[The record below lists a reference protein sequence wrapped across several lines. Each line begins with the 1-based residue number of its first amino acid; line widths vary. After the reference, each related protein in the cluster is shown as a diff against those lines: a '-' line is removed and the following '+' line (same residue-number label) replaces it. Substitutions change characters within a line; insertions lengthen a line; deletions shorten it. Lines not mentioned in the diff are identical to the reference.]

1 MAQYFFKMTNEERNN
16 ILDQHKTIY
25 DGYVTEYAQG
35 ENKQPLYVQDF
46 ANDKGGI
53 TVNNKG
59 EVKPYTNV
67 GINES
72 IDGRLDMIGDGE
84 DDLRNGTANMKNGG
98 LDIDD
103 RGDYISLGMM
113 DNEDDNEL
121 PTFDSDRNFIGFS
134 EKNGDMSI
142 GDDEDDRDL
151 SMYNP
156 YYGDNKFDFDT
167 ESELDE
173 VDDTIL
179 DLKPEWSNDYED
191 EEIVNDIFPDNFDEV
206 DEEEKDEFLNK
217 LNESLDMFRR
227 FNRYN

>member
-59 EVKPYTNV
+59 EVKPYMNV

-72 IDGRLDMIGDGE
+72 IDSKLDMIGDGE
-84 DDLRNGTANMKNGG
+84 NDLRNGTV
-98 LDIDD
+98 DFSSIDKESDHDYYHD
-103 RGDYISLGMM
+103 RYPSPGEDDDVVYMSLGMT
-113 DNEDDNEL
+113 NDDDEIESMY
-121 PTFDSDRNFIGFS
+121 THKD
-134 EKNGDMSI
+134 SI
-142 GDDEDDRDL
+142 GKDL
-151 SMYNP
+151 LDKIKHERLSRH
-156 YYGDNKFDFDT
+156 YGN

-179 DLKPEWSNDYED
+179 DLKPEWSDDYEE
-191 EEIVNDIFPDNFDEV
+191 EEIVNDIYNDDFDEV
-206 DEEEKDEFLNK
+206 DDEEKDEFMNK

-227 FNRYN
+227 FKKYN

>member
-1 MAQYFFKMTNEERNN
+1 MAQYFFKMTNEERTN

-59 EVKPYTNV
+59 EVKPYTNL

-72 IDGRLDMIGDGE
+72 IDSRLDMIGDGD
-84 DDLRNGTANMKNGG
+84 DDLKNGTV
-98 LDIDD
+98 DFSSIDND
-103 RGDYISLGMM
+103 NDDSYISLGMTN
-113 DNEDDNEL
+113 D
-121 PTFDSDRNFIGFS
+121 
-134 EKNGDMSI
+134 
-142 GDDEDDRDL
+142 DDEDEYDHRDL

-156 YYGDNKFDFDT
+156 YDGDKNFDFDDE
-167 ESELDE
+167 ESFDIELDE

-179 DLKPEWSNDYED
+179 DLKPEWSDDE
-191 EEIVNDIFPDNFDEV
+191 EEIVNDIYDDNFDEV
-206 DEEEKDEFLNK
+206 DEEDKDEFLGK

-227 FNRYN
+227 FKKYN

>member
-1 MAQYFFKMTNEERNN
+1 MAQYFFKMTNEERTN

-25 DGYVTEYAQG
+25 DGYVTEYVQG

-72 IDGRLDMIGDGE
+72 IDGRLDMIGDGD
-84 DDLRNGTANMKNGG
+84 DDLRNGTV
-98 LDIDD
+98 DFSSIDND
-103 RGDYISLGMM
+103 EDDSYISLGISIN
-113 DNEDDNEL
+113 DDDDDNL
-121 PTFDSDRNFIGFS
+121 IQNLIDND
-134 EKNGDMSI
+134 DY
-142 GDDEDDRDL
+142 DDE
-151 SMYNP
+151 S
-156 YYGDNKFDFDT
+156 FDI
-167 ESELDE
+167 ELDE

-179 DLKPEWSNDYED
+179 DLKPEWSDE
-191 EEIVNDIFPDNFDEV
+191 EEIVNDIYDDGFDEV

-227 FNRYN
+227 FKKYN

>member
-1 MAQYFFKMTNEERNN
+1 MAQYFFKMTNEERTN

-59 EVKPYTNV
+59 EVKPYTNM

-72 IDGRLDMIGDGE
+72 IDGRLDMIGDGD
-84 DDLRNGTANMKNGG
+84 DDLRNGTV
-98 LDIDD
+98 DFSSIDND
-103 RGDYISLGMM
+103 EDDSYISLGISI
-113 DNEDDNEL
+113 NDD
-121 PTFDSDRNFIGFS
+121 
-134 EKNGDMSI
+134 
-142 GDDEDDRDL
+142 DDDDHKDL

-156 YYGDNKFDFDT
+156 YYSDENFDFDNEE
-167 ESELDE
+167 ESFDIELDE

-179 DLKPEWSNDYED
+179 DLKPEWSDE
-191 EEIVNDIFPDNFDEV
+191 EEIVNDIYDDGFDEV

-227 FNRYN
+227 FKKYN

>member
-35 ENKQPLYVQDF
+35 ENKQPLYVQDY

-59 EVKPYTNV
+59 EVKPYGNV

-72 IDGRLDMIGDGE
+72 IDGRLDMIGDGD
-84 DDLRNGTANMKNGG
+84 DDLRNGTVDFSSIDNGE
-98 LDIDD
+98 DD
-103 RGDYISLGMM
+103 SYISLGSMS
-113 DNEDDNEL
+113 DDFEPEDVY
-121 PTFDSDRNFIGFS
+121 SDWEDEDGSRYERQKRFF
-134 EKNGDMSI
+134 
-142 GDDEDDRDL
+142 DDEDEE
-151 SMYNP
+151 SKW
-156 YYGDNKFDFDT
+156 GEESFDV
-167 ESELDE
+167 ELDE

-179 DLKPEWSNDYED
+179 DLKPEWSDDSEE
-191 EEIVNDIFPDNFDEV
+191 EEIVNDIYNDNFDEV
-206 DEEEKDEFLNK
+206 DEEDKDEFLGK

-227 FNRYN
+227 FKKYN

>member
-1 MAQYFFKMTNEERNN
+1 MTNEERSN

-59 EVKPYTNV
+59 EVKPYTNM

-72 IDGRLDMIGDGE
+72 IDGRLDMIGDGDDDLKNGTVDFSSIDNDE
-84 DDLRNGTANMKNGG
+84 DDS
-98 LDIDD
+98 
-103 RGDYISLGMM
+103 YISLGTMS
-113 DNEDDNEL
+113 DDFEPEDVY
-121 PTFDSDRNFIGFS
+121 SDWEDEDGSHYERQKRFF
-134 EKNGDMSI
+134 
-142 GDDEDDRDL
+142 DDEDRESEWDEE
-151 SMYNP
+151 S
-156 YYGDNKFDFDT
+156 FDI
-167 ESELDE
+167 ELDE

-179 DLKPEWSNDYED
+179 DLKPEWSDE
-191 EEIVNDIFPDNFDEV
+191 EEIVNDIYDDNFDEV
-206 DEEEKDEFLNK
+206 DEEEKDSFLNK

-227 FNRYN
+227 FKKYN

>member
-1 MAQYFFKMTNEERNN
+1 MAQYFFKMTNDERTN

-59 EVKPYTNV
+59 EVKPYTNM

-72 IDGRLDMIGDGE
+72 IDGRLDMIGDGD
-84 DDLRNGTANMKNGG
+84 DDLRNGTV
-98 LDIDD
+98 DFSSIDND
-103 RGDYISLGMM
+103 EDDSYISLGMT
-113 DNEDDNEL
+113 NDD
-121 PTFDSDRNFIGFS
+121 D
-134 EKNGDMSI
+134 
-142 GDDEDDRDL
+142 DDEDEYDHRDL

-156 YYGDNKFDFDT
+156 YDGDKNFDFDDE
-167 ESELDE
+167 ESFDIELDE

-179 DLKPEWSNDYED
+179 DLKPEWSDQ
-191 EEIVNDIFPDNFDEV
+191 EEGIVNDIYNDNFDEV
-206 DEEEKDEFLNK
+206 DEEEKDGFLNK

-227 FNRYN
+227 FKKYN

>member
-1 MAQYFFKMTNEERNN
+1 MAQYFFKMTNEERTN

-59 EVKPYTNV
+59 EVKPYTNM

-72 IDGRLDMIGDGE
+72 IDGRLDMIGDGD
-84 DDLRNGTANMKNGG
+84 DDLRNGTV
-98 LDIDD
+98 DFSSIDND
-103 RGDYISLGMM
+103 EDDSYISLGIT
-113 DNEDDNEL
+113 NN
-121 PTFDSDRNFIGFS
+121 
-134 EKNGDMSI
+134 
-142 GDDEDDRDL
+142 DDEDDHRDL

-156 YYGDNKFDFDT
+156 YDGDKNFDFDDE
-167 ESELDE
+167 ESFDIELDE

-179 DLKPEWSNDYED
+179 DLKPEWSDD
-191 EEIVNDIFPDNFDEV
+191 EEGIVNDIYNDNFDEV
-206 DEEEKDEFLNK
+206 DEEEKDGFLNK

-227 FNRYN
+227 FKKYN

>member
-1 MAQYFFKMTNEERNN
+1 MTNEERTN

-35 ENKQPLYVQDF
+35 ENKQPLYVQDY

-59 EVKPYTNV
+59 EVKPYGNV

-72 IDGRLDMIGDGE
+72 IDGRLDMIGDGD
-84 DDLRNGTANMKNGG
+84 DDLINGTV
-98 LDIDD
+98 DFSSIDKETNHDYHHD
-103 RGDYISLGMM
+103 RYPSPGEDEDVYISLGMV
-113 DNEDDNEL
+113 
-121 PTFDSDRNFIGFS
+121 
-134 EKNGDMSI
+134 
-142 GDDEDDRDL
+142 DDEEYEPMYHHEDSRSKDMLDKIKYDRL
-151 SMYNP
+151 SRYN
-156 YYGDNKFDFDT
+156 GGDFDI
-167 ESELDE
+167 ELDE

-179 DLKPEWSNDYED
+179 DLKPEWSDD
-191 EEIVNDIFPDNFDEV
+191 EEIVNDIYDDGFDEV

-227 FNRYN
+227 FKKYN

>member
-1 MAQYFFKMTNEERNN
+1 MAQYFFKMTNEERTN

-59 EVKPYTNV
+59 EVKPYTNM

-72 IDGRLDMIGDGE
+72 IDGRLDMIGDGD
-84 DDLRNGTANMKNGG
+84 DDLRNGTV
-98 LDIDD
+98 DFSSIDND
-103 RGDYISLGMM
+103 EYGSYISLGI
-113 DNEDDNEL
+113 
-121 PTFDSDRNFIGFS
+121 T
-134 EKNGDMSI
+134 
-142 GDDEDDRDL
+142 DDEDEDDHRDL

-156 YYGDNKFDFDT
+156 YDGDKNFDFDDE
-167 ESELDE
+167 ESFDIELDE

-179 DLKPEWSNDYED
+179 DLKPEWSD
-191 EEIVNDIFPDNFDEV
+191 EEEGIVNDIYNDNFDEV
-206 DEEEKDEFLNK
+206 DEEEKDSFLNK

-227 FNRYN
+227 FKKYN

>member
-1 MAQYFFKMTNEERNN
+1 MAQYFFKMTNEERTN

-59 EVKPYTNV
+59 EVKPYTNM

-72 IDGRLDMIGDGE
+72 IDGRLDMIGDGD
-84 DDLRNGTANMKNGG
+84 DDLRNGTV
-98 LDIDD
+98 DFSSIDND
-103 RGDYISLGMM
+103 EYDSYISLGISI
-113 DNEDDNEL
+113 NDD
-121 PTFDSDRNFIGFS
+121 
-134 EKNGDMSI
+134 
-142 GDDEDDRDL
+142 DDHRDL
-151 SMYNP
+151 SMYNSH
-156 YYGDNKFDFDT
+156 YGDKNFDFDNEE
-167 ESELDE
+167 ESFDIELDE

-179 DLKPEWSNDYED
+179 DLKPEWSDE
-191 EEIVNDIFPDNFDEV
+191 EEIVNDIYDDGFDEV

-227 FNRYN
+227 FKKYN

>member
-1 MAQYFFKMTNEERNN
+1 MAQYFFKMTNEERTN

-35 ENKQPLYVQDF
+35 ENKQPLYVQDY

-103 RGDYISLGMM
+103 SGDYISLGMM

-134 EKNGDMSI
+134 ERNGDMSI

-173 VDDTIL
+173 VDDNPVF
-179 DLKPEWSNDYED
+179 DFFYDFQPLKFTKY
-191 EEIVNDIFPDNFDEV
+191 VNGP
-206 DEEEKDEFLNK
+206 
-217 LNESLDMFRR
+217 SYR
-227 FNRYN
+227 

>member
-1 MAQYFFKMTNEERNN
+1 MAQYFFKMTNEERTN

-59 EVKPYTNV
+59 EVKPYTNM

-72 IDGRLDMIGDGE
+72 IDGRLDMIGDGD
-84 DDLRNGTANMKNGG
+84 DDLRNGTV
-98 LDIDD
+98 DFSSIDND
-103 RGDYISLGMM
+103 EDDSYISLGIT
-113 DNEDDNEL
+113 NN
-121 PTFDSDRNFIGFS
+121 
-134 EKNGDMSI
+134 
-142 GDDEDDRDL
+142 DDEDDHRDL

-156 YYGDNKFDFDT
+156 YDGDKNFDFDI
-167 ESELDE
+167 ELDE

-179 DLKPEWSNDYED
+179 DLKPEWSDD
-191 EEIVNDIFPDNFDEV
+191 EEGIVNDIYNDNFDEV
-206 DEEEKDEFLNK
+206 DEEEKDSFLNK

-227 FNRYN
+227 FKKYN

>member
-1 MAQYFFKMTNEERNN
+1 MAQYFFKMTNEERTN

-59 EVKPYTNV
+59 EVKPYTNM

-72 IDGRLDMIGDGE
+72 IDGRLDMIGDGD
-84 DDLRNGTANMKNGG
+84 DDLRNGTV
-98 LDIDD
+98 DFSSIDND
-103 RGDYISLGMM
+103 EDDSYISLGIT
-113 DNEDDNEL
+113 NN
-121 PTFDSDRNFIGFS
+121 
-134 EKNGDMSI
+134 
-142 GDDEDDRDL
+142 DDEDDHRDL

-156 YYGDNKFDFDT
+156 YDGDKNFDFDDE
-167 ESELDE
+167 ESFDIELDE

-179 DLKPEWSNDYED
+179 DLKPEWSDD
-191 EEIVNDIFPDNFDEV
+191 EEGIVNDIYNDNFDEV
-206 DEEEKDEFLNK
+206 DEEEKDSFLNK

-227 FNRYN
+227 FKKYN

>member
-1 MAQYFFKMTNEERNN
+1 MAQYFFKMTNEERTN

-59 EVKPYTNV
+59 EVKPYTNM

-72 IDGRLDMIGDGE
+72 IDGRLDMIGDGD
-84 DDLRNGTANMKNGG
+84 DDLRNGTV
-98 LDIDD
+98 DFSSIDND
-103 RGDYISLGMM
+103 EDGSYISLGI
-113 DNEDDNEL
+113 
-121 PTFDSDRNFIGFS
+121 T
-134 EKNGDMSI
+134 
-142 GDDEDDRDL
+142 DDEDEDGHRDL
-151 SMYNP
+151 SMYNSH
-156 YYGDNKFDFDT
+156 YGDKNFDFDI
-167 ESELDE
+167 ELDE

-179 DLKPEWSNDYED
+179 DLKPEWSDE
-191 EEIVNDIFPDNFDEV
+191 EEIVNDIYDDGFDEV

-227 FNRYN
+227 FKKYN

>member
-1 MAQYFFKMTNEERNN
+1 MTNEERTN

-59 EVKPYTNV
+59 EVKPYGNV

-72 IDGRLDMIGDGE
+72 IDGRLDMIGDGD
-84 DDLRNGTANMKNGG
+84 DDLRNGTV
-98 LDIDD
+98 DFSSIDND
-103 RGDYISLGMM
+103 NDDSYISLGTMS
-113 DNEDDNEL
+113 DDFELEDVY
-121 PTFDSDRNFIGFS
+121 SDW
-134 EKNGDMSI
+134 E
-142 GDDEDDRDL
+142 DEDEESGLDE
-151 SMYNP
+151 
-156 YYGDNKFDFDT
+156 KHFDI
-167 ESELDE
+167 ELDE

-179 DLKPEWSNDYED
+179 DLKPEWSDDSEE
-191 EEIVNDIFPDNFDEV
+191 EEIVNDIYDDNFDEV
-206 DEEEKDEFLNK
+206 DEEDKDEFLGK

-227 FNRYN
+227 FKKYN

>member
-1 MAQYFFKMTNEERNN
+1 MAQYFFKMTNEEKTN

-59 EVKPYTNV
+59 EVKPYGNV

-72 IDGRLDMIGDGE
+72 IDGRLDMIGDGD
-84 DDLRNGTANMKNGG
+84 DDLRNGTV
-98 LDIDD
+98 DFSSIDND
-103 RGDYISLGMM
+103 NDDSYISLGSMS
-113 DNEDDNEL
+113 DDFELEDVY
-121 PTFDSDRNFIGFS
+121 SDW
-134 EKNGDMSI
+134 E
-142 GDDEDDRDL
+142 DEDEESGLDE
-151 SMYNP
+151 
-156 YYGDNKFDFDT
+156 KHFDI
-167 ESELDE
+167 ELDE

-179 DLKPEWSNDYED
+179 DLKPEWSDDSEE
-191 EEIVNDIFPDNFDEV
+191 EEIVNDIYDDNFDEV
-206 DEEEKDEFLNK
+206 DEEDKDEFLGK

-227 FNRYN
+227 FKKYN

>member
-1 MAQYFFKMTNEERNN
+1 MAQYFFKMTNEERTN

-59 EVKPYTNV
+59 EVKPYTNM

-72 IDGRLDMIGDGE
+72 IDGRLDMIGDGD
-84 DDLRNGTANMKNGG
+84 DDLRNGTV
-98 LDIDD
+98 DFSSIDND
-103 RGDYISLGMM
+103 NDDSYISLGITS
-113 DNEDDNEL
+113 N
-121 PTFDSDRNFIGFS
+121 
-134 EKNGDMSI
+134 
-142 GDDEDDRDL
+142 DDEDDHRDL

-156 YYGDNKFDFDT
+156 YDGDKNFDFDI
-167 ESELDE
+167 ELDE

-179 DLKPEWSNDYED
+179 DLKPEWSDD
-191 EEIVNDIFPDNFDEV
+191 EEGIVNDIYNDNFDEV
-206 DEEEKDEFLNK
+206 DEEEKDGFLNK

-227 FNRYN
+227 FKKYN

>member
-1 MAQYFFKMTNEERNN
+1 MAQYFFKMTNEERTN

-59 EVKPYTNV
+59 EVKPYTNM

-72 IDGRLDMIGDGE
+72 IDGRLDMIGDGD
-84 DDLRNGTANMKNGG
+84 DDLRNGTVDFSN
-98 LDIDD
+98 IDNNED
-103 RGDYISLGMM
+103 DSYISLGI
-113 DNEDDNEL
+113 
-121 PTFDSDRNFIGFS
+121 T
-134 EKNGDMSI
+134 
-142 GDDEDDRDL
+142 DDEDEDDHRDL
-151 SMYNP
+151 SMYNSH
-156 YYGDNKFDFDT
+156 YGDKNFDFDI
-167 ESELDE
+167 ELDE

-179 DLKPEWSNDYED
+179 DLKPEWSD
-191 EEIVNDIFPDNFDEV
+191 EEEGIVNDIYNDNFDEV
-206 DEEEKDEFLNK
+206 DEEEKDGFLNK

-227 FNRYN
+227 FKKYN

>member
-1 MAQYFFKMTNEERNN
+1 MAQYFFKMTNEERSN

-53 TVNNKG
+53 TVDNKG
-59 EVKPYTNV
+59 NVKPYTNV

-72 IDGRLDMIGDGE
+72 IDSRLDMIGDGE
-84 DDLRNGTANMKNGG
+84 NDLKNGTVDFSSIDKESNHDYHHDRYPSPGEDDDVVYMSLGLTNDDEEVEPMYHHKDSRSKDMLDKIKYDRLIRYNGG
-98 LDIDD
+98 
-103 RGDYISLGMM
+103 
-113 DNEDDNEL
+113 E
-121 PTFDSDRNFIGFS
+121 FDG
-134 EKNGDMSI
+134 
-142 GDDEDDRDL
+142 
-151 SMYNP
+151 
-156 YYGDNKFDFDT
+156 
-167 ESELDE
+167 ELDE

-179 DLKPEWSNDYED
+179 GLKPEWSDDYED
-191 EEIVNDIFPDNFDEV
+191 EEIVNDIYDDNFDEV

-227 FNRYN
+227 FKKYN

>member
-59 EVKPYTNV
+59 EVKPYTNM

-72 IDGRLDMIGDGE
+72 IDGRLDMIGDGD
-84 DDLRNGTANMKNGG
+84 DDLRNGTV
-98 LDIDD
+98 DFSSIDND
-103 RGDYISLGMM
+103 EDDSYISLGMTN
-113 DNEDDNEL
+113 D
-121 PTFDSDRNFIGFS
+121 
-134 EKNGDMSI
+134 
-142 GDDEDDRDL
+142 DDEYEYDHRDL

-156 YYGDNKFDFDT
+156 YDGDKNFDFDDE
-167 ESELDE
+167 ESFDIELDE

-179 DLKPEWSNDYED
+179 DLKPEWSD
-191 EEIVNDIFPDNFDEV
+191 EEEGIVNDIYNDNFDEV
-206 DEEEKDEFLNK
+206 DEEEKDGFLNK

-227 FNRYN
+227 FKKYN

>member
-1 MAQYFFKMTNEERNN
+1 MAQYFFKMTNEERTN

-59 EVKPYTNV
+59 EVKPYTNM

-72 IDGRLDMIGDGE
+72 IDGRLDMIGDGD
-84 DDLRNGTANMKNGG
+84 DDLRNGTV
-98 LDIDD
+98 DFSSIDND
-103 RGDYISLGMM
+103 EDGSYISLGI
-113 DNEDDNEL
+113 
-121 PTFDSDRNFIGFS
+121 T
-134 EKNGDMSI
+134 
-142 GDDEDDRDL
+142 DDEDEDDHRDL
-151 SMYNP
+151 SMYNSH
-156 YYGDNKFDFDT
+156 YGDKNFDFDDE
-167 ESELDE
+167 ESFDIELDE

-179 DLKPEWSNDYED
+179 DLKPEWSD
-191 EEIVNDIFPDNFDEV
+191 EEEGIVNDIYNDNFDEV
-206 DEEEKDEFLNK
+206 DEEEKDGFLNK

-227 FNRYN
+227 FKKYN

>member
-1 MAQYFFKMTNEERNN
+1 MAQYFFKMTNEERTN

-59 EVKPYTNV
+59 EVKPYTNM

-72 IDGRLDMIGDGE
+72 IDGRLDMIGDGD
-84 DDLRNGTANMKNGG
+84 DDLRNGTV
-98 LDIDD
+98 DFSSIDND
-103 RGDYISLGMM
+103 EDDSYISLGIT
-113 DNEDDNEL
+113 NN
-121 PTFDSDRNFIGFS
+121 
-134 EKNGDMSI
+134 
-142 GDDEDDRDL
+142 DDEDDHRDL

-156 YYGDNKFDFDT
+156 YDGDKNFDFDI
-167 ESELDE
+167 ELDE

-179 DLKPEWSNDYED
+179 DLKPEWSDD
-191 EEIVNDIFPDNFDEV
+191 EEGIVNDIYNDTCDEV
-206 DEEEKDEFLNK
+206 DEEEKDSFLNK

-227 FNRYN
+227 FKKYN

>member
-1 MAQYFFKMTNEERNN
+1 MAQYFFKMTNEERTN

-59 EVKPYTNV
+59 EVKPYTNM

-72 IDGRLDMIGDGE
+72 IDGRLDMIGDGD
-84 DDLRNGTANMKNGG
+84 DDLRNGTV
-98 LDIDD
+98 DFSSIDND
-103 RGDYISLGMM
+103 EDGSYISLGI
-113 DNEDDNEL
+113 
-121 PTFDSDRNFIGFS
+121 T
-134 EKNGDMSI
+134 
-142 GDDEDDRDL
+142 DDEDEDDHRDL
-151 SMYNP
+151 SMYNSH
-156 YYGDNKFDFDT
+156 YGDKNFDFDI
-167 ESELDE
+167 ELDE

-179 DLKPEWSNDYED
+179 DLKPEWSD
-191 EEIVNDIFPDNFDEV
+191 EEEGIVNDIYNDNFDEV
-206 DEEEKDEFLNK
+206 DEEEKDGFLNK

-227 FNRYN
+227 FNKYN

>member
-1 MAQYFFKMTNEERNN
+1 MTNEERTN

-72 IDGRLDMIGDGE
+72 IDGRLDMIGDGD
-84 DDLRNGTANMKNGG
+84 DDLRNGTV
-98 LDIDD
+98 DFSSIDND
-103 RGDYISLGMM
+103 EDDSYISLGMTN
-113 DNEDDNEL
+113 D
-121 PTFDSDRNFIGFS
+121 
-134 EKNGDMSI
+134 
-142 GDDEDDRDL
+142 DDEYEYDHRDL

-156 YYGDNKFDFDT
+156 YDGDKNFDFDD
-167 ESELDE
+167 EKSFDIELDE

-179 DLKPEWSNDYED
+179 DLKPEWSD
-191 EEIVNDIFPDNFDEV
+191 EEEGIVNDIYNDNFDEV
-206 DEEEKDEFLNK
+206 DEEEKDGFLNK

-227 FNRYN
+227 FKKYN

>member
-1 MAQYFFKMTNEERNN
+1 MAQYFFKMTNEERTN

-59 EVKPYTNV
+59 EVKPYTNL

-72 IDGRLDMIGDGE
+72 IDSRLDMIGDGD
-84 DDLRNGTANMKNGG
+84 DDLRNGTV
-98 LDIDD
+98 DFSSIDND
-103 RGDYISLGMM
+103 NDDSYISLGTML
-113 DNEDDNEL
+113 DNNE
-121 PTFDSDRNFIGFS
+121 I
-134 EKNGDMSI
+134 
-142 GDDEDDRDL
+142 DDEF
-151 SMYNP
+151 M
-156 YYGDNKFDFDT
+156 GHGKGE
-167 ESELDE
+167 ESFEIEIDE

-179 DLKPEWSNDYED
+179 DLKPEWSDEE
-191 EEIVNDIFPDNFDEV
+191 EEIVNDIYEDSFDEV
-206 DEEEKDEFLNK
+206 DEEEKEGFLNK

-227 FNRYN
+227 FKKYN

>member
-1 MAQYFFKMTNEERNN
+1 MAQYFFKITNEERTN

-59 EVKPYTNV
+59 EVKPYTNM

-72 IDGRLDMIGDGE
+72 IDGRLDMIGDGD
-84 DDLRNGTANMKNGG
+84 DDLRNGTV
-98 LDIDD
+98 DFSSIDND
-103 RGDYISLGMM
+103 EDDSYISLGIT
-113 DNEDDNEL
+113 NN
-121 PTFDSDRNFIGFS
+121 
-134 EKNGDMSI
+134 
-142 GDDEDDRDL
+142 DDEDDHRDL

-156 YYGDNKFDFDT
+156 YDGDKNFDFDI
-167 ESELDE
+167 ELDE

-179 DLKPEWSNDYED
+179 DLKPEWSDD
-191 EEIVNDIFPDNFDEV
+191 EEGIVNDIYNDNFDEV
-206 DEEEKDEFLNK
+206 DEEEKDSFLNK

-227 FNRYN
+227 FKKYN

>member
-1 MAQYFFKMTNEERNN
+1 MAQYFFKMTNEERTN

-59 EVKPYTNV
+59 EVKPYTNM

-72 IDGRLDMIGDGE
+72 IDGRLDMIGDGD
-84 DDLRNGTANMKNGG
+84 DDLRNGTV
-98 LDIDD
+98 DFSSIDND
-103 RGDYISLGMM
+103 EDDSYISLGIT
-113 DNEDDNEL
+113 NN
-121 PTFDSDRNFIGFS
+121 
-134 EKNGDMSI
+134 
-142 GDDEDDRDL
+142 DDEDDHRDL

-156 YYGDNKFDFDT
+156 YDGDKNFDFDDE
-167 ESELDE
+167 ESFDIELDE

-179 DLKPEWSNDYED
+179 DLKPEWSD
-191 EEIVNDIFPDNFDEV
+191 EEEGIVNDIYNDNFDEV
-206 DEEEKDEFLNK
+206 DEEEKDSFLNK

-227 FNRYN
+227 FKKYN

>member
-1 MAQYFFKMTNEERNN
+1 MTNEERTN

-59 EVKPYTNV
+59 EVKPYTNM

-72 IDGRLDMIGDGE
+72 IDGRLDMIGDGD
-84 DDLRNGTANMKNGG
+84 DDLRNGTV
-98 LDIDD
+98 DFSSIDND
-103 RGDYISLGMM
+103 EDGSYISLGI
-113 DNEDDNEL
+113 
-121 PTFDSDRNFIGFS
+121 T
-134 EKNGDMSI
+134 
-142 GDDEDDRDL
+142 DDEDEDDHRDL
-151 SMYNP
+151 SMYNSH
-156 YYGDNKFDFDT
+156 YGDKNFDFDI
-167 ESELDE
+167 ELDE

-179 DLKPEWSNDYED
+179 DLKPEWSD
-191 EEIVNDIFPDNFDEV
+191 EEEGIVNDIYNDNFDEV
-206 DEEEKDEFLNK
+206 DEEEKDGFLNK

-227 FNRYN
+227 FKKYN

>member
-1 MAQYFFKMTNEERNN
+1 MTNEERTN

-59 EVKPYTNV
+59 EVKPYTNM

-72 IDGRLDMIGDGE
+72 IDGRLDMIGDGD
-84 DDLRNGTANMKNGG
+84 DDLRNGTV
-98 LDIDD
+98 DFSSIDND
-103 RGDYISLGMM
+103 EDDSYISLGISI
-113 DNEDDNEL
+113 NDD
-121 PTFDSDRNFIGFS
+121 
-134 EKNGDMSI
+134 
-142 GDDEDDRDL
+142 DDHRDL
-151 SMYNP
+151 SMYNSH
-156 YYGDNKFDFDT
+156 YGDKNFDFDNEE
-167 ESELDE
+167 ESFDIELDE

-179 DLKPEWSNDYED
+179 DLKPEWSDE
-191 EEIVNDIFPDNFDEV
+191 EEIVNDIYDDGFDEV

-227 FNRYN
+227 FKKYN

>member
-1 MAQYFFKMTNEERNN
+1 MAQYFFKMTNEERTN

-59 EVKPYTNV
+59 EVKPYTNM

-72 IDGRLDMIGDGE
+72 IDGRLDMIGDGPE
-84 DDLRNGTANMKNGG
+84 DLENGTVDMEKRY
-98 LDIDD
+98 LDSDGSDHD
-103 RGDYISLGMM
+103 RYSSPEEDMDVYISLGM
-113 DNEDDNEL
+113 
-121 PTFDSDRNFIGFS
+121 T
-134 EKNGDMSI
+134 
-142 GDDEDDRDL
+142 DDEDEDDHRDL
-151 SMYNP
+151 SMDNP
-156 YYGDNKFDFDT
+156 YYGDKNFDFDI
-167 ESELDE
+167 ELDE

-179 DLKPEWSNDYED
+179 DLKPEWSDE
-191 EEIVNDIFPDNFDEV
+191 EEIVNDIYDDGFDEV

-227 FNRYN
+227 FKKYN